1 MSDTTATTMR
11 RSSYLIQRLDPPRS
25 GTDALRLD
33 NPFAFGGGYKNG
45 GLSDEA
51 MDLLRDI
58 FAFDYMGAAE
68 FEFGEVPKALQGI
81 AACADADSLEAF
93 EFTILNSKIVKPW
106 RGEASPP
113 APRSRSTVY
122 VIAPEA
128 WHDEVVERVTALT
141 GKNPPR
147 TKEWVGLAEVLR
159 PDSEWQRRTR
169 GWLEIDNGY
178 FFFTDREMWVNTAR
192 LFGVEVD

>member
-1 MSDTTATTMR
+1 MR
-11 RSSYLIQRLDPPRS
+11 RSSYSIQRLDPPRS
-25 GTDALRLD
+25 GVDALRLD
-33 NPFAFGGGYKNG
+33 NPFTFGGGYKNG

-68 FEFGEVPKALQGI
+68 FEFGEVPKALQQI
-81 AACADADSLEAF
+81 ARKGEEGQLAAWAF
-93 EFTILNSKIVKPW
+93 EILYSQVAKPS
-106 RGEASPP
+106 RDEANPP
-113 APRSRSTVY
+113 APRSKATIY
-122 VIAPEA
+122 VLCPLEWIDEA
-128 WHDEVVERVTALT
+128 EERITALA

-147 TKEWVGLAEVLR
+147 TKAWVGLAEVLR
-159 PDSEWQRRTR
+159 PGEGGYERPTR

-178 FFFTDREMWVNTAR
+178 FFFTDREMWVKTAR